1 MQNTHD
7 LLVGTLS
14 IGIPSLLRQ
23 GYYKYG
29 NLILTTNKTIS
40 SPLNLAYG
48 NNVDRTGCYPLQFL
62 SSKDNTLFDPST
74 S

>member
-1 MQNTHD
+1 M
-7 LLVGTLS
+7 
-14 IGIPSLLRQ
+14 
-23 GYYKYG
+23 YG

-62 SSKDNTLFDPST
+62 SLKDNTLFDPST